1 MCARISQGSHCS
13 ASSAPPHRSL
23 RFAGLMVRLEAL
35 VLRQTLLALT
45 PPSSC
50 GSAGRDGSLSLP
62 IRGPCLAGLE
72 LV

>member
-1 MCARISQGSHCS
+1 
-13 ASSAPPHRSL
+13 
-23 RFAGLMVRLEAL
+23 MVRLEAL

-45 PPSSC
+45 PPGSC

-62 IRGPCLAGLE
+62 IRRPCLAGLE